1 MISQFSS
8 ELTDKEIT
16 YLLNF
21 EYKTSN
27 IYGLPKIHKSA
38 LIANEIDLQQSEIVS
53 VFEPT
58 DLKLRPIIAGP
69 ACPTHRLSH
78 FLDIIL
84 QPYVKFIDSYVKDD
98 IDVLRKLPNSLS
110 DDFKIASYDVEN
122 LYGNI
127 SHQLGLEI
135 VSYWLSS
142 VEKITPR
149 ISDDFILRALKFIL
163 ENNSF
168 HFNGNYYRQV
178 KGTVMGTKVAPIYA
192 TLTLGYLE
200 QKLYQRVRSDFTEN
214 VYHNFRKYYLRY
226 LDDVLIIFDDSKL
239 PIETI
244 GNLLNDMNAE
254 LNFILE
260 TNGNKVN
267 FLDLTIYKR
276 DQTVETYFL

>member
-1 MISQFSS
+1 MKY
-8 ELTDKEIT
+8 D
-16 YLLNF
+16 
-21 EYKTSN
+21 
-27 IYGLPKIHKSA
+27 
-38 LIANEIDLQQSEIVS
+38 IDL
-53 VFEPT
+53 
-58 DLKLRPIIAGP
+58 
-69 ACPTHRLSH
+69 
-78 FLDIIL
+78 
-84 QPYVKFIDSYVKDD
+84 
-98 IDVLRKLPNSLS
+98 LRKLPNSLS

-127 SHQLGLEI
+127 SHQLGLES

-178 KGTVMGTKVAPIYA
+178 KGTAMLTKVAPVYA

-260 TNGNKVN
+260 TNGKKVN

-276 DQTVETYFL
+276 DQTVETDIFL